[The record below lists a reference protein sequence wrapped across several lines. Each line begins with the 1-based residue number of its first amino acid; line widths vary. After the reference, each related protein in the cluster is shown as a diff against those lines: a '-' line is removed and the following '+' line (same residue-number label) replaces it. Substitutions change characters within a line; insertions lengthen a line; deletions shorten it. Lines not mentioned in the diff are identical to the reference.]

1 MKNDLINIEWDNV
14 KCHICNNDDLE
25 AISRNGEP
33 LVNGQFGYAIHP
45 KICKGCGLVFLSP
58 RWSRKDYNKFILIFM
73 INYID
78 LKQNK
83 IMETKQFYLI

>member
-33 LVNGQFGYAIHP
+33 
-45 KICKGCGLVFLSP
+45 
-58 RWSRKDYNKFILIFM
+58 
-73 INYID
+73 
-78 LKQNK
+78 
-83 IMETKQFYLI
+83 